1 MQETSRGIGPTLNER
16 DRRVWDSRESRGAR
30 RRSGYIG
37 EAAVDAVL
45 LYVISGPLVWSL
57 LPFLTE
63 SFVAPQAL
71 MQLSL
76 LASMVANL
84 AFVVFDFGWFRH
96 LAKVGLSVLAF
107 AATYSLLTVFPFAFD
122 NAGIGE
128 VVRICLVIGLFGIA
142 IAAVVEL
149 FQFLF
154 GWIKSWAAVTNDG
167 LGQ

>member
-1 MQETSRGIGPTLNER
+1 MQETSRG
-16 DRRVWDSRESRGAR
+16 VWDSRETRDAGR
-30 RRSGYIG
+30 RAGYIG
-37 EAAVDAVL
+37 EAAVAAVL
-45 LYVISGPLVWSL
+45 LYFISSSLIWTL

-63 SFVAPQAL
+63 SFVAPRAV

-84 AFVVFDFGWFRH
+84 TFVVVDFGWFRH
-96 LAKVGLSVLAF
+96 LVKVGLSVLAF

-122 NAGIGE
+122 NVGIE
-128 VVRICLVIGLFGIA
+128 EIVRICLVVGLFGIA

-154 GWIKSWAAVTNDG
+154 GWIKS
-167 LGQ
+167 